1 MAKEPIHFQMEIPTL
16 ANTLMV
22 NQMEKENIFG
32 VLVKIMLEILLKE
45 KNMERENGKAIK
57 ILTIQIYMMVN
68 IWMIKS
74 MERVYSH
81 GQVEIYTKEIIKMM
95 NVMEMGRCYGQMEV
109 CTKEN
114 GKMEFS
120 TDLEEWCLL
129 MEQARRDILK
139 ITYSNIPYLQMN
151 RIFKALI
158 NKVLAFSNKQSKYK
172 WDQPKQAQIFKGIQ
186 KLTVTLIKLIK

>member
-1 MAKEPIHFQMEIPTL
+1 
-16 ANTLMV
+16 
-22 NQMEKENIFG
+22 
-32 VLVKIMLEILLKE
+32 
-45 KNMERENGKAIK
+45 
-57 ILTIQIYMMVN
+57 
-68 IWMIKS
+68 MIKS
-74 MERVYSH
+74 MEREYSH

-139 ITYSNIPYLQMN
+139 ITSLNIPYLQMN
-151 RIFKALI
+151 RTFKALI
-158 NKVLAFSNKQSKYK
+158 NKVKAFSNKQSKYK
-172 WDQPKQAQIFKGIQ
+172 
-186 KLTVTLIKLIK
+186 